1 MPTLFRHAVNTD
13 IGTTP
18 VDVLQIPLGVRAT
31 VIGLNLANVTDY
43 DTAVV
48 DIYVIDENSTQAHYV
63 RGLSI
68 SPNSTAKIITQ
79 GEKLILPET
88 SGIRIVSDT
97 EDSIDTTISF
107 VEIT

>member
-1 MPTLFRHAVNTD
+1 MPTLFRHAVNTE

-18 VDVLQIPLGVRAT
+18 VDVLQVDPGVRVT
-31 VIGLNLANVTDY
+31 VIGLNLANITDY

-88 SGIRIVSDT
+88 AGIRIVSDT
-97 EDSIDTTISF
+97 EDSIDAVVSY
-107 VEIT
+107 VEIS

>member
-1 MPTLFRHAVNTD
+1 MPTVFKHAVNTA

-18 VDVLQIPLGVRAT
+18 EDVLQIPLGVRAT
-31 VIGLNLANVTDY
+31 VIGMNVANITDY

-48 DIYVIDENSTQAHYV
+48 DIFVIDENSTQAHYV

-79 GEKLILPET
+79 GEKLILPAT
-88 SGIRIVSDT
+88 TGLRIVSDT
-97 EDSIDTTISF
+97 ADSIDVTVSY
-107 VEIT
+107 VEIS

>member
-1 MPTLFRHAVNTD
+1 MPTLFRHSVNTG

-18 VDVLQIPLGVRAT
+18 QDILQIPLGVRAT
-31 VIGLNLANVTDY
+31 VIGMNIANITDN
-43 DTAVV
+43 DTVV
-48 DIYVIDENSTQAHYV
+48 VNIYVIDENSTQAHYV

-88 SGIRIVSDT
+88 AGIRIVSDT
-97 EDSIDTTISF
+97 EDSIDAVISY
-107 VEIT
+107 VEIS

>member
-1 MPTLFRHAVNTD
+1 MPTLFRHAVNTE

-18 VDVLQIPLGVRAT
+18 VDVLQVDAGVRVT

-43 DTAVV
+43 DTVV
-48 DIYVIDENSTQAHYV
+48 VNVFVIDENSTQAHYV